1 MCDLLEATAHQ
12 WHPWDA
18 VLASLCRYRQVLWVK
33 WLLCW
38 VGNWGSTWAATWIQP
53 HGQYSQF
60 PNLLTVLIW
69 KPLIFCICLC
79 CTHCRLTLDLW
90 HSFSNRAGLLS
101 LFLVTHKTPAFYLDV
116 MEILNC
122 FVFLGQ
128 PSAIFFCPSYM
139 KWYLICSP
147 AKITSCNYLAKRN
160 AQSQ

>member
-12 WHPWDA
+12 WHPRDA
-18 VLASLCRYRQVLWVK
+18 MLASLCRYRQVPWVK
-33 WLLCW
+33 WVLHW

-69 KPLIFCICLC
+69 KPLFFCICLC
-79 CTHCRLTLDLW
+79 CTHCRLTLDLR

-101 LFLVTHKTPAFYLDV
+101 LFLVTCKTPAFYLDV

-128 PSAIFFCPSYM
+128 PSAIFFCPSYILVLCM
-139 KWYLICSP
+139 GLDEMVLNLLSHKNNFL
-147 AKITSCNYLAKRN
+147 
-160 AQSQ
+160 